1 MLRIALSSLLLCLA
15 LMQSVMAADT
25 VVVLVRHAEKATDHP
40 RDPSLSPAGVLRA
53 RALADALAQLRVQ
66 AIYVSAYQRTALTA
80 TPLAAR
86 IGLEPVVLTAGVDI
100 DAEAQALAARI
111 RGEHR
116 GQSVLVVG
124 HSNTVP
130 AMVRALSGHAPAAI
144 TEDEYDRLTVVIL
157 GEDSDVRVLQT
168 RY

>member
-1 MLRIALSSLLLCLA
+1 MLRIALLSLLLCLA
-15 LMQSVMAADT
+15 LSQSAMAADT

-40 RDPSLSPAGVLRA
+40 RDPSLSAAGVLRA
-53 RALADALAQLRVQ
+53 RTLAEALAQLRIQ
-66 AIYVSAYQRTALTA
+66 AIYITAYQRTALTA
-80 TPLAAR
+80 APLASR
-86 IGLEPVVLTAGVDI
+86 VGIEPVVLAAGVDI
-100 DAEAQALAARI
+100 DAEAQALAARV

-130 AMVRALSGHAPAAI
+130 ALVRALSGHTPSAI
-144 TEDEYDRLTVVIL
+144 AEDEYDRLTVVIL
-157 GEDSDVRVLQT
+157 SDDSEVRVLQT